1 MLAPSTIY
9 FPQVARGGWAD
20 WVEVVNV
27 GTEEANV
34 TALARDQNGNAVWSV
49 SKRIVSFQCWVVPVE
64 GQANKKGV
72 EVSLEVSADQPM
84 LGERHCH
91 HQSQVRDFPG
101 AAIELDSAG
110 TKLFFSEIASY
121 IGDWIR
127 FFNIGEAD
135 ASVNLIGRDRSTGKV
150 IQQLSG

>member
-1 MLAPSTIY
+1 MPAPSTIY

-64 GQANKKGV
+64 GQADKKGV
-72 EVSLEVSADQPM
+72 EVSLEVSADQPI

-91 HQSQVRDFPG
+91 HQSQVLDFPG

-110 TKLFFSEIASY
+110 TKLFFPEIAS
-121 IGDWIR
+121 
-127 FFNIGEAD
+127 
-135 ASVNLIGRDRSTGKV
+135 
-150 IQQLSG
+150 

>member
-1 MLAPSTIY
+1 MLAQKKPTLPLWHGIRMGMRSG
-9 FPQVARGGWAD
+9 ASLK
-20 WVEVVNV
+20 E
-27 GTEEANV
+27 
-34 TALARDQNGNAVWSV
+34 
-49 SKRIVSFQCWVVPVE
+49 SFQCWVVPVE